1 MMILSM
7 VKSCQCWV
15 FEMKSKTTVHGA
27 VSIVNALATG
37 KGSALGISL
46 ETTAEVLLT
55 TENNIEIVI
64 NNDKS
69 EDKTLAI
76 ECFKLV
82 KPSSS
87 ESVGAII
94 NINSDIPIGRGLKSS
109 SAAASAIVL
118 SCLKAFDLPF
128 NEKQVLDLS
137 VQASKNAGVTI
148 TGALDDTS
156 ACLLGGL
163 VVTDN
168 LSNKILLRKEIDDDY
183 SVLVHVPRNKTY
195 TKDVDLPNSND
206 FDSSINTL
214 VSMAL
219 DGNYLNAMS
228 LNGMIYSKL
237 LKQSDL
243 ASILALKSNALAS
256 GLSGTG
262 PSVAAICNSDTKSS
276 IIDSWKSLDGDIISA
291 KINNETGL

>member
-1 MMILSM
+1 MN
-7 VKSCQCWV
+7 
-15 FEMKSKTTVHGA
+15 SKTTVHGA

-46 ETTAEVLLT
+46 ETTAEVMLT
-55 TENNIEIVI
+55 NDENIEIII

-69 EDKTLAI
+69 EDKTLAL
-76 ECFKLV
+76 ECFKLI
-82 KPSSS
+82 KPNSS
-87 ESVGAII
+87 ESIGAKIT
-94 NINSDIPIGRGLKSS
+94 INSDIPIGRGLKSS

-118 SCLKAFDLPF
+118 SCLKAFDLSF

-168 LSNKILLRKEIDDDY
+168 LSNKILSRKNIDDDY
-183 SVLVHVPRNKTY
+183 SILIHVPKHKSY
-195 TKDVDLPNSND
+195 TKDVDLSNSND
-206 FDSSINTL
+206 FHSSINTL
-214 VSMAL
+214 ISMTME
-219 DGNYLNAMS
+219 GNYLNAMS

-237 LKQSDL
+237 LNQSDN
-243 ASILALKSNALAS
+243 ASVLALKSNALAS

-276 IIDSWKSLDGDIISA
+276 IIDSWKNLDGDIISA
-291 KINNETGL
+291 QINNETGL